1 MTHLSI
7 YPVSIALGSALQV
20 RVMEAPT
27 AKLTFSGLG
36 EMTTTGLTVQERKLV
51 REKNISKIWLS
62 ISIPTEEDKDEKKK
76 SIKE

>member
-1 MTHLSI
+1 MYPLSI
-7 YPVSIALGSALQV
+7 VLGSALQV

-51 REKNISKIWLS
+51 GEKILIKYGFLS
-62 ISIPTEEDKDEKKK
+62 LFQPRRTRMKKK
-76 SIKE
+76 SLKE